1 MQTPSMDLP
10 SSADP
15 CSYIQQDTRLLS
27 MRVVLF
33 LVMEDPSSADP
44 VSYIQKYTRLL
55 SMTIVLFLV
64 VEDSADP

>member
-1 MQTPSMDLP
+1 MQTPSMDLS

-44 VSYIQKYTRLL
+44 CSYIQQETRLL
-55 SMTIVLFLV
+55 SMTVVLFLV
-64 VEDSADP
+64 VEDNADP